1 MDWCISHTGILNNQ
15 PSCSL
20 QQPAIM
26 FIVVSSFLVLAIYVQ
41 VCVLCNHYAG
51 GTCILHCA
59 LFNIYYTRPVTI
71 TPVPPPQ
78 APQKAPRFPST
89 VLHHSLL
96 ALWQLSK
103 WHFTDFMERI
113 SQTRNETYFHC
124 LHYTTLC
131 FRKRRWRKLWNQ
143 SKIPLNTL
151 KDQMNLNRFIILQK
165 K

>member
-1 MDWCISHTGILNNQ
+1 MYITIIWFVIWIDAYHI
-15 PSCSL
+15 P
-20 QQPAIM
+20 
-26 FIVVSSFLVLAIYVQ
+26 VSSTTSHHVHCRVVFPCFSYICASMCIVQ
-41 VCVLCNHYAG
+41 TLRWRIMHITLCSVQQL
-51 GTCILHCA
+51 LHS
-59 LFNIYYTRPVTI
+59 VTI
-71 TPVPPPQ
+71 TPAVPSQ
-78 APQKAPRFPST
+78 TLQKAPWFPST

-103 WHFTDFMERI
+103 WHFMDFMERI